1 MRDGGMVGGMVGGM
15 ASPCLDTDSALERS
29 HLPGSTGLA
38 TQVEKPSGVLGKGI
52 SKVFKHCFKMFDIN
66 IPKSVVSLQRDQ
78 GLVVAPGSM
87 KIPWGSL

>member
-1 MRDGGMVGGMVGGM
+1 MDGGMVGGMV
-15 ASPCLDTDSALERS
+15 SPCLDTDSALEGS

-52 SKVFKHCFKMFDIN
+52 SKVFKHCFKMLFDIN

-78 GLVVAPGSM
+78 GCAVAPESM
-87 KIPWGSL
+87 KIPWESL